1 MHQKNGAPTWLSGA
15 VLCAA
20 VLVLGGCTG
29 IAPPAASSAASAPL
43 GPGAARIWFYRDYEP
58 SVSLNV
64 ANVALNGARA
74 GSVQPD
80 GGVFYRDVA
89 PGHYHI
95 TVESYGAD
103 VNQDKDV
110 DLAPGQ
116 EAFVKV
122 LASDWISGFSGFRR
136 DTFMSRWC
144 RRRSRAPNWPTGRFT
159 AAAEVSS
166 IGRGPRSFR
175 G

>member
-1 MHQKNGAPTWLSGA
+1 MPNRAWRTG
-15 VLCAA
+15 LCAA
-20 VLVLGGCTG
+20 VLAVGGC
-29 IAPPAASSAASAPL
+29 ASAP
-43 GPGAARIWFYRDYEP
+43 PRTAAIATAAPAPTGAARIWFYRDYEP

-64 ANVALNGARA
+64 ANVALNGVPA

-80 GGVFYRDVA
+80 GSAFYRDVA

-95 TVESYGAD
+95 TVESYGVD

-122 LASDWISGFSGFRR
+122 LASDWISGFAGFRR
-136 DTFMSRWC
+136 NTIYISLVPPQD
-144 RRRSRAPNWPTGRFT
+144 A
-159 AAAEVSS
+159 SS
-166 IGRGPRSFR
+166 NIPKRPV
-175 G
+175 

>member
-1 MHQKNGAPTWLSGA
+1 MHQKTGAATWLCGA

-20 VLVLGGCTG
+20 VLALGGCTG
-29 IAPPAASSAASAPL
+29 LAPPATSSAASAPV

-64 ANVALNGARA
+64 ANVALNGAGA

-80 GGVFYRDVA
+80 DGAFYRDVA

-95 TVESYGAD
+95 TVESYGVD
-103 VNQDKDV
+103 VNQDRDV

-122 LASDWISGFSGFRR
+122 LASDWISGFAGFRR
-136 DTFMSRWC
+136 DTFYISLVPPQVA
-144 RRRSRAPNWPTGRFT
+144 RAELANRPVYG
-159 AAAEVSS
+159 
-166 IGRGPRSFR
+166 GG
-175 G
+175 